1 MRPNEMRMVY
11 GYGYWAFERVWEC
24 VLQITDEQFVQEIGY
39 SRGSIRH
46 QVVHIM
52 SATQRWII
60 RLKQETMLG
69 LKQLSRKFP
78 ITKFP
83 KQSIRNAFGR
93 EPAAAAAARVRARAA
108 AKTQWDQLRA
118 ETMAYI
124 NSLSEADL
132 DAVVQWEL
140 PARELSA
147 ENARWEILLHVAN
160 HATDHRAQVLASF
173 NQHFGID
180 TPEQDMLFYL
190 LERSQ

>member
-60 RLKQETMLG
+60 RLKLEPMGPHL
-69 LKQLSRKFP
+69 
-78 ITKFP
+78 
-83 KQSIRNAFGR
+83 AF
-93 EPAAAAAARVRARAA
+93 EDFNTRAA

>member
-1 MRPNEMRMVY
+1 MRPNEIRIVY

-24 VLQITDEQFVQEIGY
+24 VTQITDEQFVQEIGY

-60 RLKQETMLG
+60 RLKQETMQPHLDFEDFNTR
-69 LKQLSRKFP
+69 S
-78 ITKFP
+78 
-83 KQSIRNAFGR
+83 
-93 EPAAAAAARVRARAA
+93 A
-108 AKTQWDQLRA
+108 AKAKWNELRA

-140 PARELSA
+140 PARRLSA
-147 ENARWEILLHVAN
+147 ENACWEILLHVAN
-160 HATDHRAQVLASF
+160 HATDHRTQILAML